1 MGAARDAV
9 FIDACTGHEY
19 AADDIGVVAACGGGE
34 AVIA

>member
-1 MGAARDAV
+1 MGAAGDAV
-9 FIDACTGHEY
+9 FIYPCAGHEY